1 MNEQND
7 VYVCPRC
14 GKKGMVN
21 GIMPLLDNV
30 RYDVVGCECGVQWRV
45 YYKFENPKTEV
56 VYVPADEGADEPKP
70 EDEQAQ
76 GE

>member
-1 MNEQND
+1 MPEQND

-14 GKKGMVN
+14 GKRGSISTIV
-21 GIMPLLDNV
+21 PLLEGV
-30 RYDVVGCECGVQWRV
+30 RYDNVTCECGVQWRV